1 MRVALSISLTV
12 RLVALGFALGII
24 LGLWVGIEGTS
35 GIGRREVPQAPMITP
50 TAPPLPNPAAAP

>member
-1 MRVALSISLTV
+1 MRVVLSISLTV

-35 GIGRREVPQAPMITP
+35 GIGRQEVPQAPMITP
-50 TAPPLPNPAAAP
+50 IAPPPLNPAAAP